1 MASINI
7 PELAEMDKKLD
18 AILAVLQTIDTPF
31 QTARKA
37 RREAQ
42 EAQPTETTP
51 AEAQKPAEE
60 SQETPSVTRAEVTQ
74 KATTMSA
81 RSPELKK
88 QIRAIV
94 RQYSNKL
101 TTVPEDKLP
110 EVWDQL
116 NALEGKA

>member
-74 KATTMSA
+74 KATTRSA